1 MKTKAIFYTATI
13 TKNEFQED
21 VHAWSKS
28 FETGVKL
35 STMRFTDLQKSN
47 QIRNGI
53 QLFCTT
59 RKNPNTLSVRT
70 GDKVV
75 IKGEPYIVR
84 GVDPRIDDLA
94 GIMFLLD
101 HDEGSL

>member
-1 MKTKAIFYTATI
+1 MRTKATFYKATI

-21 VHAWSKS
+21 IHDWSKT

-53 QLFCTT
+53 QLFCTA

-70 GDKVV
+70 NDKVV
-75 IKGEPYIVR
+75 IKGEAYIVR
-84 GVDPRIDDLA
+84 GVDPRIDDLS